1 MRLKGLN
8 LFVLYFALCLCP
20 ACHNKGN
27 NPPNV
32 VRRQL
37 QTPHVDT
44 TARHALP
51 PELLL
56 PRNAGIDTEGAY
68 SKLFL
73 DSQAIASFI
82 SKHQLADSIAIDLR
96 NFYNTRNYE
105 FAWFTRDGLTE
116 QALAFSSLYTYSKDS
131 SAGRKWLD
139 DILDTLM
146 TRETLHLS
154 VRDPLVHRAEL
165 LMTWRFINY
174 LDDQYPD
181 KKERSEVLLESIPAQ
196 KMNVL
201 ALARSLITHRQGRD
215 STTNPWY
222 DALAFQ
228 LKGYLDSLEENDRD
242 SLPKAHRHKTASIRV
257 IKQRFPTVSA
267 IRRWQLDHGLIPN
280 GRIGPAFV
288 KEYRVSLLSRIRKI
302 VINLMRMRWMPD
314 DNDRQLILVNIPDYR
329 LHVLDSGAARCA
341 GGVPSD
347 LGVHPTSDNIGMNV
361 VVGKAGH
368 NTVLF
373 SGYLDQIIFNPYWD
387 IPPSIVQKEVLPAMR
402 RDDQYLEEHD
412 MRVTGTEKG
421 VPVVRQLPG
430 PRNELGRVK
439 FLFPNSF
446 NIYLHDSPHK
456 DLFHQHRRAYSHGC
470 IRVADAPGLAVWLL
484 RNKRGW
490 TKEKINKVIDE
501 GKEKSVWVRKPVAVL
516 ICYFT
521 AWVGEDGRLQFR
533 QDIYGHDR
541 RVAQHLFLD

>member
-1 MRLKGLN
+1 M
-8 LFVLYFALCLCP
+8 
-20 ACHNKGN
+20 
-27 NPPNV
+27 
-32 VRRQL
+32 
-37 QTPHVDT
+37 
-44 TARHALP
+44 
-51 PELLL
+51 
-56 PRNAGIDTEGAY
+56 
-68 SKLFL
+68 
-73 DSQAIASFI
+73 
-82 SKHQLADSIAIDLR
+82 
-96 NFYNTRNYE
+96 
-105 FAWFTRDGLTE
+105 TRD
-116 QALAFSSLYTYSKDS
+116 
-131 SAGRKWLD
+131 
-139 DILDTLM
+139 
-146 TRETLHLS
+146 TLHLS
-154 VRDPLVHRAEL
+154 VGDPLVRRAEL

-201 ALARSLITHRQGRD
+201 ALARSLITYGEGRD

-222 DALAFQ
+222 DALAVQ

-242 SLPKAHRHKTASIRV
+242 SLPKAHRHKTASIRM
-257 IKQRFPTVSA
+257 IKQRFPTASA
-267 IRRWQLDHGLIPN
+267 IRRWQLDHGLIPD
-280 GRIGPAFV
+280 GHIGASFV

-314 DNDRQLILVNIPDYR
+314 DNDKQLILVNIPDYR
-329 LHVLDSGAARCA
+329 LHVLDSGA
-341 GGVPSD
+341 G
-347 LGVHPTSDNIGMNV
+347 PTSMNV

-373 SGYLDQIIFNPYWD
+373 SGYLDQIVFNPYWN
-387 IPPSIVQKEVLPAMR
+387 IPPSIVQKEVMPAMS
-402 RDDQYLEEHD
+402 RDDHYLEEHD
-412 MRVTGTEKG
+412 MQVTGSEKG
-421 VPVVRQLPG
+421 LPVVRQLPG

-484 RNKRGW
+484 RNKQGW

-501 GKEKSVWVRKPVAVL
+501 GKEKSVWVKRPVAVL

-521 AWVGEDGRLQFR
+521 TWVGEDGRLQFR
-533 QDIYGHDR
+533 PDIYGHDR